1 MKHIATLQSMRTFL
15 IVWAGQLVSLLG
27 SRMTRFA
34 LIVWAYQQTG
44 DATTLALLGF
54 FSYLPYVLASPIAGV
69 WVDRLDRRKVMIL
82 ADCGAALSTA
92 GLLILYAS
100 GNLHIGH
107 LYLAEGLSGFF
118 EAFQAPAY
126 TAASSLLVPKAHY
139 GRASGLRSLALN
151 AADVGAPAA
160 AGLLLSLIDIQG
172 VMLLDLVTFGAAMG
186 TLFAVRF
193 PTPPARAAEASG
205 RPGLKAQ
212 LTFGFR
218 YILARKGL
226 LGLLL
231 IFTCINLFA
240 ALTYFGVLPAM
251 ILTRSGGD
259 ELALASVQGALG
271 AAGVAGGIVVSL
283 GGLPK
288 RRIHAA
294 LGLTAIS
301 FMGDFLFAAGRSVPA
316 WVIAACVSSFFIPIL
331 ISGERA
337 IWQTKV
343 PPEVQGRVFA
353 AQNMV
358 RTAMMPLGYLLAG
371 PLADRVFEPAL
382 MPGGAL
388 VSVFG
393 GLVGTGPGAGMGAMF
408 LFTSLGGTLLCLG
421 GYAIRPVRRVEL
433 DLPDFDA
440 VSEPRTSRDTGEAA
454 AVPATV

>member
-1 MKHIATLQSMRTFL
+1 MKVLDTFSSMRTFL

-34 LIVWAYQQTG
+34 LIIWAYQQTG

-54 FSYLPYVLASPIAGV
+54 FSYLPIVLVSPFAGV

-82 ADCGAALSTA
+82 ADSGAVLTTA

-100 GNLHIGH
+100 GNLAIWH

-118 EAFQAPAY
+118 DAFQSPAY
-126 TAASSLLVPKAHY
+126 IAASSLLVPKAHY

-151 AADVGAPAA
+151 AADVIAPAF
-160 AGLLLSLIDIQG
+160 AGLLLGLIGIQG
-172 VMLLDLVTFGAAMG
+172 VMVLDVITFFAAFG
-186 TLFAVRF
+186 TLLVVRF
-193 PTPPARAAEASG
+193 PAPPVRPEMDPLKRASMRE
-205 RPGLKAQ
+205 Q

-218 YILARKGL
+218 YIYARKGL

-231 IFTCINLFA
+231 IYTCINLFA
-240 ALTYFGVLPAM
+240 ALTYFGVMPAM

-259 ELALASVQGALG
+259 ELALATVQGALG
-271 AAGVAGGIVVSL
+271 AAGVLGGIVVSL

-294 LGLTAIS
+294 LGATAIS
-301 FMGDFLFAAGRSVPA
+301 FMGDFLFAVGRDVPV
-316 WVIAACVSSFFIPIL
+316 WVVAAIVASFFIPIL
-331 ISGERA
+331 LAGERA

-343 PPEVQGRVFA
+343 PPDVQGRVFA
-353 AQNMV
+353 AQSMV
-358 RTAMMPLGYLLAG
+358 RMGMMPLGYLLAG
-371 PLADRVFEPAL
+371 PLADRLFEPA
-382 MPGGAL
+382 MQPSGAL
-388 VSVFG
+388 AGIFG

-408 LFTSLGGTLLCLG
+408 LFTCIGGTLLCLS

-440 VSEPRTSRDTGEAA
+440 EDPAADSRATGKSIPVAI
-454 AVPATV
+454 